1 MKNLSKPQIPP
12 LYCVLSMFCVS
23 TSKLDFLMDVWQGL
37 VWFVQL
43 ECFRFIVLFGLTTKQ
58 SFVMFLKLHHQSSSF
73 IQSPLQRGEQA
84 LKSASLSCKCN
95 SKYGD
100 SLQRYFGYRAVEKIH
115 QGSLFICWIYAW
127 PCSASVFHCMYFSW
141 NLNSIFCNS
150 LQWINFIITTV
161 PEEKK
166 EREEEAWGRQRRRGW
181 VVVGVTDPS
190 KSLWTL

>member
-127 PCSASVFHCMYFSW
+127 PCSARVFHCMYFSW
-141 NLNSIFCNS
+141 NLNSTYGSFAMNKLYYNNCP
-150 LQWINFIITTV
+150 WR
-161 PEEKK
+161 KK
-166 EREEEAWGRQRRRGW
+166 RERRR
-181 VVVGVTDPS
+181 
-190 KSLWTL
+190 SLRKAKKKRMSSGGSNRPI